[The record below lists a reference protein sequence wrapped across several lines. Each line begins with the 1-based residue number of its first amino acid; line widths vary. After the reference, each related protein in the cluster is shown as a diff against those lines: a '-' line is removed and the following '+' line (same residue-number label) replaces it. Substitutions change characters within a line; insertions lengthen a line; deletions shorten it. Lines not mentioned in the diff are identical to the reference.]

1 MKCSVDPPLPGAFPF
16 SGSRISRWFAGL
28 LNRSDNFTGENMKEP
43 NLSSRVSLPWFCGF
57 MAAFGLAATAPIQAQ
72 ITSQTITSPDEASLR
87 AAANSGGVINL
98 AFDGTLY
105 LANTITL
112 ERDIT
117 LDGSGHSITISG
129 NNAVRLFK
137 VAPGVRARFINLTLA
152 DGWYIGTNGINKPVL
167 DGEPAYGGAIYNQ
180 GGTVDLLS
188 CVLSNN
194 AALGGNGSRNS
205 TNAGVAQGGA
215 VYNLA
220 GALNVT
226 NSSFLSNSVTGGHV
240 DWMSPYWNL
249 AGDGWGG
256 AVYNQEGQVHL
267 DQAQFAFNSATGGG
281 GMLVPDY
288 AAASGYGGALHSS
301 GGSVTVRLS
310 TFASNKATSLGGRG
324 TPSGSGGAL
333 CLIDALLTCT
343 ESQFLGNVAQGAN
356 GGHYGSGEGLGGAL
370 FSLGE
375 VNLSR
380 CLFHS
385 NSAIGPFNMGQDQA
399 HGNGKGGAI
408 YALGPL
414 SVTACTFVENLAQ
427 GGAGGALY
435 MKPFDGGLG
444 LGGGIYNA
452 FMLHLTDS
460 TFVRNVARGGNSGQ
474 GAGGNGNGGA
484 GLGGGLY
491 QAGSADLVNVTMAT
505 NLAAGGN
512 IDYSSFDPR
521 PQAGPGLGG
530 AFYQEA
536 GDGHLLNVTLAGNS
550 AAGGTGPGIP
560 AGAGVGGAIYS
571 TNGTIWLGNTIVAN
585 SVSGGNAFGPLLDG
599 GHNLSSDNTCA
610 FTNSGSLN
618 NTDPK
623 LGPLADNGG
632 LTLTLALLA
641 GSPAI
646 DAGDDT
652 LAPAYDQRGVRRPQG
667 AHADLGAFECIERA
681 WLSPLTRGA
690 NNGWQLRFTGRSNG
704 VYSILR
710 ASSLNGPWTPC
721 GTATATNGKGEF
733 LDPEPPAG
741 SAFYRLEER

>member
-1 MKCSVDPPLPGAFPF
+1 
-16 SGSRISRWFAGL
+16 
-28 LNRSDNFTGENMKEP
+28 
-43 NLSSRVSLPWFCGF
+43 
-57 MAAFGLAATAPIQAQ
+57 MAAFGLAAAAPIQAQ
-72 ITSQTITSPDEASLR
+72 NTSQTITSPDEASLR

-105 LANTITL
+105 LTNTTTL
-112 ERDIT
+112 ERDVT
-117 LDGSGHSITISG
+117 LDGSGHAVKISG

-137 VAPGVRARFINLTLA
+137 VAPGVHARFLNLTLA
-152 DGWYIGTNGINKPVL
+152 DGRYIGTNGINKPVL

-194 AALGGNGSRNS
+194 AALGGNGSMKS

-240 DWMSPYWNL
+240 DWMSAAGSL
-249 AGDGWGG
+249 AGEGWGG
-256 AVYNQEGQVHL
+256 AVYNQDGQVHL

-310 TFASNKATSLGGRG
+310 TFASNTATSLGGCG

-370 FSLGE
+370 FSQGE
-375 VNLSR
+375 VNLSG
-380 CLFHS
+380 CLFRS
-385 NSAIGPFNMGQDQA
+385 NCAVIRFNLSRDQT
-399 HGNGKGGAI
+399 HGNGKGGAV
-408 YALGPL
+408 YAQGPL
-414 SVTACTFVENLAQ
+414 SVTACTFAENLSE
-427 GGAGGALY
+427 GGEGVVVVGGPP
-435 MKPFDGGLG
+435 PFDGGLG
-444 LGGGIYNA
+444 LGGGIYSEGE
-452 FMLHLTDS
+452 LHLINS
-460 TFVRNVARGGNSGQ
+460 TFFSNAARGGDGWIMSMIGSSAGGSGLGGGVYQAAGSADLLNVTMVGNST
-474 GAGGNGNGGA
+474 AGGNGAPAGA
-484 GLGGGLY
+484 GLGGAIY
-491 QAGSADLVNVTMAT
+491 TADGTV
-505 NLAAGGN
+505 
-512 IDYSSFDPR
+512 
-521 PQAGPGLGG
+521 GLG
-530 AFYQEA
+530 
-536 GDGHLLNVTLAGNS
+536 NS
-550 AAGGTGPGIP
+550 
-560 AGAGVGGAIYS
+560 
-571 TNGTIWLGNTIVAN
+571 IVAS

-618 NTDPK
+618 DTDPK

-632 LTLTLALLA
+632 PTLTMALLA

-646 DAGDDT
+646 DAGDDA
-652 LAPAYDQRGVRRPQG
+652 LAPAYDQRGVKRPQG
-667 AHADLGAFECIERA
+667 AHADLGAFEFNERA

-690 NNGWQLRFTGRSNG
+690 NHGWQLRFNGRPNG
-704 VYSILR
+704 SYSILR
-710 ASSLNGPWTPC
+710 ASRLDGPWTAC
-721 GTATATNGKGEF
+721 GTATATNGLGEF
-733 LDPEPPAG
+733 LDCEPLAG